1 MSDLKIA
8 FIALGAPV
16 TQGSKNAFPIYRGSA
31 KDGSRVFTGKVALTD
46 TAAGLKEWRKTMTA
60 AARQERDRLEAL
72 GNWTQLSGP
81 VRVCVTFCVP
91 APKRIPA
98 ERLGWPCTKPDVDKY
113 ARAVLDS
120 LTDALVWGDDGQV
133 VRLEATKLYG
143 SLPVPGVLVEVFT
156 LTAVE
161 QAEALRAA
169 QAVAAVYLT

>member
-1 MSDLKIA
+1 MGDLKIA

-31 KDGSRVFTGKVALTD
+31 KEGTRTFTGKVALTD
-46 TAAGLKEWRKTMTA
+46 TAAGLKEWRRTVTA
-60 AARQERDRLEAL
+60 AARRERDRLEGL

-81 VRVCVTFCVP
+81 VAVSVTFSVP
-91 APKRIPA
+91 APKKIPP

-133 VRLEATKLYG
+133 VRLTAHKLYG
-143 SLPVPGVLVEVFT
+143 ALPEPGALVEVSS
-156 LTAVE
+156 LTALE
-161 QAEALRAA
+161 QADALRAA
-169 QAVAAVYLT
+169 QAVALAYLT